1 LRIDR
6 RHKCWNANAVSSTV
20 IVATEICA
28 PPAVVFD
35 LELDMDE
42 HSASLR
48 SSGEIATTSTG
59 RSCLSFGDEVTFVA
73 RHFGLRFTM
82 TSRITAYERPYSFTD
97 EQVRGPFKRMR
108 HEHVFSERSD
118 GGTRMEDRMTAEA
131 PFGAIGRFVMRFAVA
146 PYMRRL
152 LKRRAVH
159 IKRQAELYS

>member
-1 LRIDR
+1 
-6 RHKCWNANAVSSTV
+6 VSSTV

-42 HSASLR
+42 HSASL
-48 SSGEIATTSTG
+48 SGSGEIATTSTG
-59 RSCLSFGDEVTFVA
+59 RSCLSLGDEVTFVA
-73 RHFGLRFTM
+73 KHFGFRLTM

-108 HEHVFSERSD
+108 HEHVFFERSD

-131 PFGAIGRFVMRFAVA
+131 PFGSMGRFAMRLVVA
-146 PYMRRL
+146 PYLRRL
-152 LKRRAVH
+152 LERRAVH
-159 IKRQAELYS
+159 IKRQAEHYT